1 MSTPISLKD
10 RHSDAT
16 QKLILETAIELLEAG
31 SVSNVTARAVA
42 KHAGMSERTV
52 FRYFAT
58 RDDLLDAIAAEAA
71 ARMQSPPP
79 PATIDELLDYPKP
92 LYRSFEEK
100 AALVT
105 GVLHTDLFHRVRL
118 TAAGAR
124 WSTVEKLIDERMS
137 GRPRKERRLLA
148 TNVNYFL
155 SATTWH
161 YYRSRF
167 ELSPEDSIGAAK
179 AAIRALLDAHS

>member
-16 QKLILETAIELLEAG
+16 QQLILSTAIELLEAG
-31 SVSNVTARAVA
+31 SVSDVTARAVA

-58 RDDLLDAIAAEAA
+58 RDDFLDAIAAEAA
-71 ARMQSPPP
+71 VRMQSPPP

-92 LYRSFEEK
+92 LYRSFEDR
-100 AALVT
+100 AALVQ
-105 GVLHTDLFHRVRL
+105 GVLHTELFKRVRV
-118 TAAGAR
+118 TAAGER
-124 WSTVEKLIDERMS
+124 WTAVAKIIEAAVPERAK
-137 GRPRKERRLLA
+137 KERRLLA

-161 YYRSRF
+161 YYRTRF
-167 ELSPEDSIGAAK
+167 ELSAEDAIAAAK
-179 AAIRALLDAHS
+179 AAIRALLGHV

>member
-31 SVSNVTARAVA
+31 SVSDVTARAVA
-42 KHAGMSERTV
+42 KQAGMSERTV

-71 ARMQSPPP
+71 ARMQPPLP

-105 GVLHTDLFHRVRL
+105 GVLHTELFNRVRV
-118 TAAGAR
+118 AAAADR
-124 WSTVEKLIDERMS
+124 WSAVEKLINERMP
-137 GRPRKERRLLA
+137 GRPKKERRLLA

-155 SATTWH
+155 SATTWN
-161 YYRSRF
+161 YYRTRF
-167 ELSPEDSIGAAK
+167 ELSPEDSIAAAK
-179 AAIRALLDAHS
+179 A